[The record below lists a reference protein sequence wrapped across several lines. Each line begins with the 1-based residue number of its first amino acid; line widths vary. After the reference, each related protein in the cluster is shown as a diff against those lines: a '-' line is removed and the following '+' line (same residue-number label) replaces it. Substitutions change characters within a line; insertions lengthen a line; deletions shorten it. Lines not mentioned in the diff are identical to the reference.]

1 MCHRDQGQER
11 SQPLESGVGLGSDL
25 GEALLEIRFR
35 LFQRRQCR
43 VSSRESG
50 RECRHSRITVCL
62 GSIESDMR
70 RVPFTGRLQR
80 SWQIRAFDCLGSA
93 TTPSISMPTRVSC
106 FLAAMR

>member
-43 VSSRESG
+43 VASRESG
-50 RECRHSRITVCL
+50 REVSSIT
-62 GSIESDMR
+62 
-70 RVPFTGRLQR
+70 
-80 SWQIRAFDCLGSA
+80 
-93 TTPSISMPTRVSC
+93 
-106 FLAAMR
+106 